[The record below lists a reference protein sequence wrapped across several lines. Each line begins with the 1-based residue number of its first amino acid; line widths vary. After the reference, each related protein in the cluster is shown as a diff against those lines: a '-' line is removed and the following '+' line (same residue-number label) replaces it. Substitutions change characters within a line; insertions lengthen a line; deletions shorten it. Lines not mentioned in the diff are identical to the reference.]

1 MKHTV
6 KEVVLKNGARGL
18 FIDIP
23 DATVMQYKFHFR
35 AGNRQVKTP
44 EIYETAHLMEHMSF
58 GANAKFDCEQ
68 DYAAEFSKNGA
79 RNNAYTSDNSM
90 VYLGVCADFE
100 WERVLKLQQ
109 LAICQPRFSQSKLEA
124 EQGNVRNELTGMLSS
139 HSNLLW
145 YKMQQ
150 ILGDNILDLQQRLE
164 TINNIKLEDIVEHH
178 TRTHTI
184 ENMRFL
190 VAGRLA
196 NRERKLKQILESFRL
211 PKGELLP
218 IPKDEP
224 HSHRAVLIK
233 QQDGKS
239 ITFGISLILDRRL
252 TKREAYVMMALN
264 HILTGTTYSRIFG
277 KAREKG
283 LVYSMFSDYEQRYY
297 DCSWDFAGQVMPETA
312 EALFDLM
319 IYELQQI
326 AAGKIFKKE
335 IDETKSYQLGS
346 FQISTQTISQLVNF
360 YTGTYFERD
369 EIRSYATV
377 PNYISKVSKAE
388 IVALI
393 KEFMTNGHWALV
405 GVGNVDQE
413 LIEKLN
419 TKLQTVFKGGDV
431 TN

>member
-23 DATVMQYKFHFR
+23 DATVMQYKIHFR
-35 AGNRQVKTP
+35 AGNRQVVSP
-44 EIYETAHLMEHMSF
+44 EVYETAHLMEHMSF

-100 WERVLKLQQ
+100 WERVLRLQQ

-124 EQGNVRNELTGMLSS
+124 EKGNVRNELTGMLSS

-150 ILGDNILDLQQRLE
+150 ILGDNILDLQQRLD
-164 TINNIKLEDIVEHH
+164 TIDHIKLEDVVEHH

-190 VAGRLA
+190 VAGKLT

-224 HSHRAVLIK
+224 HSHDAVLIK

-239 ITFGISLILDRRL
+239 ITFGVSLILGRKL
-252 TKREAYVMMALN
+252 TKRESYAMMALN

-283 LVYSMFSDYEQRYY
+283 LVYSMFSDCEDRYY

-319 IYELQQI
+319 IDELQQI
-326 AAGKIFKKE
+326 AAGKITKRE
-335 IDETKSYQLGS
+335 IEDTKSYALGS
-346 FQISTQTISQLVNF
+346 FQISTQTISQLASF
-360 YTGTYFERD
+360 YANSYFEHD
-369 EIRSYATV
+369 EIRSYVTV
-377 PNYISKVSKAE
+377 PNYINKVSKAE
-388 IVALI
+388 IVELM
-393 KEFMTNGHWALV
+393 KEFMEKGHWALV
-405 GVGNVDQE
+405 GVGNVDQD
-413 LIEKLN
+413 LIDKLN
-419 TKLQTVFKGGDV
+419 AKLRTIFKGGNV
-431 TN
+431 VE